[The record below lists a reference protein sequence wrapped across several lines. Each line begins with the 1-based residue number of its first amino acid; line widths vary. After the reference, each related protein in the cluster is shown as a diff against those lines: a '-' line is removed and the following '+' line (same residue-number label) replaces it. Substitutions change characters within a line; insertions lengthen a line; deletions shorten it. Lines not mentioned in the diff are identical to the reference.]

1 MICIIELIIILGM
14 DDATDKDENSYK
26 SASWDT
32 VAKVLKRSLTAPTAK
47 KLKMQEIT
55 TVAALAIVRT
65 NTDGFLK

>member
-1 MICIIELIIILGM
+1 M

-47 KLKMQEIT
+47 KLKMQEKRLVDLYLDNRLDIN
-55 TVAALAIVRT
+55 II
-65 NTDGFLK
+65 N